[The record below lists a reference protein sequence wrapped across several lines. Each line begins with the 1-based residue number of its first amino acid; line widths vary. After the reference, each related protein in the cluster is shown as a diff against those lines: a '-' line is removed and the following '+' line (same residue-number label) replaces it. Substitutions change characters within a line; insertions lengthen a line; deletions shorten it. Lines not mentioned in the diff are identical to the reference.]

1 MNKNKK
7 QTKNKHL
14 LNKEIRA
21 NEVRLDGQVI
31 RFSEALQQAES
42 QQMDLVLMAS
52 NANPPVVKIMN
63 YEKFIYEQNKR
74 EKQKPKNLDMKEIKI
89 GPNTSDNDLEYRIKH
104 MVEFLKKG
112 HKVKLTMQFKGREL
126 TYVDNG
132 KTLMLKLAVSVEEH
146 GIAENLPSLEG
157 KRMYMTIKP
166 KPNK

>member
-1 MNKNKK
+1 M
-7 QTKNKHL
+7 

>member
-112 HKVKLTMQFKGREL
+112 HKVKLTMQFKGR
-126 TYVDNG
+126 